1 MLTELLHN
9 NLCLDTEK
17 KNVSNL
23 TFSSF
28 PPEKQTRSIDVEEER
43 ESGEFRKCECQ
54 DDCCL
59 VLLGSEEV
67 EDVIREGKT

>member
-9 NLCLDTEK
+9 NLCLDTEWK
-17 KNVSNL
+17 HFQLSAR
-23 TFSSF
+23 F
-28 PPEKQTRSIDVEEER
+28 DVEEER